1 MLHSQKEEKTK
12 NCTLT
17 DDGRTDCVTDQ
28 LKGEGE
34 RGEDKECRRCK
45 GCRVPDRLDDCHSLI
60 LLTIFCSSA
69 AFSI

>member
-1 MLHSQKEEKTK
+1 M
-12 NCTLT
+12 T
-17 DDGRTDCVTDQ
+17 DDGLDELSRTDCGIDQ
-28 LKGEGE
+28 LTEEGE
-34 RGEDKECRRCK
+34 RGEDTECK